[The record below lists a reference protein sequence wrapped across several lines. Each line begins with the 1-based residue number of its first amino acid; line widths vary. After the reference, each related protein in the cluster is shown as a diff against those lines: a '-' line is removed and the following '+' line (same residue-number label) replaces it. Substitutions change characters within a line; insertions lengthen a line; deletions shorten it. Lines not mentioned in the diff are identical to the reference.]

1 MPGNAKDTSTVSPE
15 SIYPDV
21 CLAWCVDRVRLVAFL
36 YARRNQV
43 LYLASDR
50 PFVYGFQHD
59 YQWDCR
65 DASFSKYDG
74 DSTEI

>member
-21 CLAWCVDRVRLVAFL
+21 CLASCVGSRALGGVP
-36 YARRNQV
+36 ARRNQV
-43 LYLASDR
+43 LYLASDG